1 MKELSRKVFFTI
13 FVIFTLFIVF
23 SISFINIQNYK
34 REYES
39 VRRSLNIIEEDE
51 FKKNKPFFKDN
62 DNMRILDYEVYTIKI
77 EDNKIDKVIS
87 HGNESSNFNIN
98 NIAKKIISDND
109 KDNIK
114 IGNLYFNKYSY
125 SYKYNESIVIL
136 NSASINKKLTSLLLS
151 SILIFICIDILIYII
166 SKNITKWI
174 IKPAKE
180 AFDKQRDF
188 IADASHELK
197 TPLAV
202 IMASSDEIE
211 SNGEN
216 SKYIE
221 NIKFESEK
229 MNNLIKNM
237 LELSKLESGVLKSTY
252 KEENLSK
259 IVLKICST
267 FEAIAYEK
275 QINIITNIKDDIY
288 LNCSKEDIEKV
299 ISIIIDNAIKHSY
312 KNKDINVN
320 LYSHKNNIS
329 IEIIN
334 IGDGIKK
341 EDENKIFERFYRSDK
356 SRNREDNRYGLG
368 LAIAKNIVLNH
379 NGIIKAY
386 TKDEKTIFKLEF
398 KK

>member
-62 DNMRILDYEVYTIKI
+62 DNMRILDYEVYTVKI

-125 SYKYNESIVIL
+125 NYKYNESIVIL